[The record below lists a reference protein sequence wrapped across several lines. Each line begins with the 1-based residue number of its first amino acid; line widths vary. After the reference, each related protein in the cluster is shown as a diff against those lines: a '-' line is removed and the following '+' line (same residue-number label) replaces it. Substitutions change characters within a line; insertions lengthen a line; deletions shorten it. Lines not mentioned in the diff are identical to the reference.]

1 MSWLIDWLARAG
13 VAWDAV
19 QVAAY
24 QGLAVLGLVAL
35 SVLSRSAFFISDREW
50 SLPAWVERGLRYAPM
65 AALAAVVLPEVLL
78 QGGHWPTNWLDA
90 RFVAAPVA
98 ALWAW
103 WRKDMLGTIL
113 IGMAVYL
120 PLRAWWA

>member
-1 MSWLIDWLARAG
+1 MQALLDWLAATGLQGAEVREAT
-13 VAWDAV
+13 
-19 QVAAY
+19 Y

-35 SVLSRSAFFISDREW
+35 SVLSRSAFFLSDQAW
-50 SLPAWVERGLRYAPM
+50 QLPAWAERGLRYAPM

-78 QGGHWPTNWLDA
+78 QGGHWPTNWVDA

-103 WRKDMLGTIL
+103 WRKDMLGTIMV
-113 IGMAVYL
+113 GMAVYL
-120 PLRAWWA
+120 VLRAWWA

>member
-1 MSWLIDWLARAG
+1 MRELWGWLAEQGA
-13 VAWDAV
+13 AWGDV
-19 QVAAY
+19 REAAY

-35 SVLSRSAFFISDREW
+35 SVLSRSAFFLSERPW

-78 QGGHWPTNWLDA
+78 QGGHWPTSWVDA

-103 WRKDMLGTIL
+103 WRKGMLGTIL
-113 IGMAVYL
+113 VGMAVYL
-120 PLRAWWA
+120 ALRAWWG